1 MHNLLILI
9 ALALAIAAPAFAGD
23 GITVTLH
30 AVEQDGAGDAAGEV
44 VISYSK
50 HGLVFTPSLTGL
62 PPGLHGFHLHQNAS
76 CAPQESGGKVT
87 PAGAAGGHYD
97 PDGAGKH
104 GTPWGDGHRGD
115 LPALF
120 VDEDGNAEYP
130 VLAPRLK
137 RKDLDGRAL
146 MVHAGGDNHSDH
158 PEPLGGGGARIYC
171 GAID

>member
-1 MHNLLILI
+1 MRTLLSLF
-9 ALALAIAAPAFAGD
+9 ALALMAPALASD
-23 GITVTLH
+23 KITVTMH
-30 AVEQDGAGDAAGEV
+30 TVDQAGTGDAAGAIE
-44 VISYSK
+44 ISRSK
-50 HGLVFTPSLTGL
+50 HGLVFTPALKGL
-62 PPGLHGFHLHQNAS
+62 PPGLHGFHVHENAS
-76 CAPQESGGKVT
+76 CAPLEKDGKVT
-87 PAGAAGGHYD
+87 PGGAAGGHYD
-97 PDGAGKH
+97 PDGADKH

-158 PEPLGGGGARIYC
+158 PEALGGGGARIYC
-171 GAID
+171 GVID